1 MAPKPFSLHRSSLAV
16 LATLAVATAA
26 TLAAFPQRAGA
37 DPFAI
42 IASVKGRVEVAGKS
56 GGPQHATFGR
66 PLERGD
72 QVIVAPGSSATIYLS
87 DGNVIELGEKSTMTI
102 GGKAGSKTASSPE
115 LPGGVY
121 SQVSKFV
128 TSGSRA
134 TGLVAMSQMRGG
146 EETSPIIEEPRK
158 TDVMTDRPS
167 FRWRSLPGATH
178 YRVTVS
184 GDQGDLWT
192 REIGA
197 TALEYPADA
206 PALKRDGDY
215 LWKVEAFGDQ
225 GPIRDETSVFHVIGS
240 EATTA
245 VQGDLKKIAE
255 SAGSSTAAGHFLAGS
270 YLSGLGLYG
279 EALRQFTALSKL
291 SPDSPAPHE
300 ALGNVYRTVG
310 LMDLAAA
317 EFQRALELTRTL

>member
-1 MAPKPFSLHRSSLAV
+1 MR
-16 LATLAVATAA
+16 VAKWGAA
-26 TLAAFPQRAGA
+26 LAALALILTASAAAA

-42 IASVKGRVEVAGKS
+42 IASVKGRVDVSGKS
-56 GGPQHATFGR
+56 AGPQHATFGR

-72 QVIVAPGSSATIYLS
+72 QVIVAPGSSATVYLS
-87 DGNVIELGEKSTMTI
+87 DGNVIEVGEKSTITI
-102 GGKAGSKTASSPE
+102 GGKAASKTPAGAE

-134 TGLVAMSQMRGG
+134 TGLVAMSTMRGG
-146 EETSPIIEEPRK
+146 EESSPIIEEPRK
-158 TDVMTDRPS
+158 TDVISDRPS
-167 FRWRSLPGATH
+167 FRWREIPGATH
-178 YRVTVS
+178 YRVTLS
-184 GDQGDLWT
+184 GDAGDLWT
-192 REIGA
+192 HQLSA
-197 TALEYPADA
+197 ASMEYPSDA
-206 PALKRDGDY
+206 KPLARDGDY

-225 GPIRDETSVFHVIGS
+225 GPIRDESSVFHVVGT
-240 EATTA
+240 AVVTT
-245 VQGDLKKIAE
+245 VQGDLKRIAD
-255 SAGSSTAAGHFLAGS
+255 SAGPATPAGHFLAGS

-279 EALRQFTALSKL
+279 EALHEFQDLSRL

>member
-1 MAPKPFSLHRSSLAV
+1 MARERFPFHISGRWLFAPIALAV
-16 LATLAVATAA
+16 V
-26 TLAAFPQRAGA
+26 LAASPLPSAA

-42 IASVKGRVEVAGKS
+42 LASVKGRVDVAGK
-56 GGPQHATFGR
+56 GAAPQRATFGR

-72 QVIVAPGSSATIYLS
+72 QVIVAPGASATVYLS
-87 DGNVIELGEKSTMTI
+87 DGNVIELGEKSTITI

-134 TGLVAMSQMRGG
+134 TGLVAMSTMRGG
-146 EETSPIIEEPRK
+146 EENSPIIEEPRK
-158 TDVMTDRPS
+158 TDVMTDRPA
-167 FRWRSLPGATH
+167 FRWRAVTGATR
-178 YRVTVS
+178 YRISVS
-184 GDQGDLWT
+184 GDDGALWS
-192 REIGA
+192 REVAA
-197 TALEYPADA
+197 TSLGYPADLA
-206 PALKRDGDY
+206 ALKRDGDY
-215 LWKVEAFGDQ
+215 LWKIETFGEK
-225 GPIRDETSVFHVIGS
+225 GPLRDESSVFHVIGGD
-240 EATTA
+240 AATA
-245 VQGDLKKIAE
+245 VQGDLKRISD
-255 SAGSSTAAGHFLAGS
+255 SAGSATAAGYFLAGS

-279 EALRQFTALSKL
+279 EALRQFTELSRL